1 MVTEDQAADAQHIA
15 EYTVRLKINNKRR
28 PLPFIALSSD
38 SAYLTACGNDFGFE
52 KYMLEH

>member
-1 MVTEDQAADAQHIA
+1 MHSIAA